1 MLRRL
6 HLGIYLVL
14 SGLAFMWGFGA
25 ALGGFAIGFAVSSR
39 PMIESVIAMSILA
52 FMAITTPPI
61 FIGMEKW
68 GRRFNFPPY
77 N

>member
-1 MLRRL
+1 MFRWL
-6 HLGIYLVL
+6 HLSVYMLL
-14 SGLAFMWGFGA
+14 SGLAFIWGLGA
-25 ALGGFAIGFAVSSR
+25 AFGGFSIAFAASSR
-39 PMIESVIAMSILA
+39 PTSEIAIAFAILA

-77 N
+77 D